1 MIMLGHELKGEYNLQ
16 GMSRN
21 AFPFAV
27 LTANYCFI
35 HMCSN
40 FSVNIIKQKK
50 SSAHYYFV
58 HDKKSIFGIL
68 Y

>member
-16 GMSRN
+16 GMGRN

-40 FSVNIIKQKK
+40 FFCK
-50 SSAHYYFV
+50 HY
-58 HDKKSIFGIL
+58 KTKEIL
-68 Y
+68 STLLFCTQ